1 MSLAMLIIF
10 LALMGLGAPI
20 GVALGLGSIG
30 AILIFDKYP
39 VLVVIH
45 KTAATLDSYVLLAIP
60 FFLLAGQ
67 LMNTGGITTRLLRF
81 ASSLVGHIHGGLGH
95 ANIVANMIM
104 AGMSGSAVADAA
116 GLGKVQI
123 KAMTEEGYSAEFSA
137 AVTAAAATIGPIIPP
152 SIPMVLYGAMAEVSV
167 GALFLGGFVPGVL
180 LGIALMILVYMI
192 SVRRKYPRKSTFD
205 LKEVWASFKG
215 AFLPLLSPAIIIGGI
230 LGGIFTPTEAA
241 VIATVYSFAL
251 GFFVYKELHFEEL
264 IEELRSATVTT
275 ATILLIIGV
284 AGAFSWVLAV
294 EGVPQ
299 GVSNYLL
306 SATKSPV
313 IILVALN
320 VILLIMGMFMESL
333 SILVITVP
341 FITPLVDA
349 YGFNPVHIGVMVVL
363 NLMIGLSTPPVGL
376 SLFVC
381 AKIGNIKLEKLY
393 REIVPFL
400 YPLIIVLFLIA
411 FIPSLVTF
419 LPNLVLKR

>member
-1 MSLAMLIIF
+1 MLIIF

-30 AILIFDKYP
+30 AIMIFGKYP

-45 KTAATLDSYVLLAIP
+45 KTVATLDSYVLLAIP

-95 ANIVANMIM
+95 ANVVANMIM

-180 LGIALMILVYMI
+180 LGVALMILVYMI
-192 SVRRKYPRKSTFD
+192 SVRRGYPRKSTFD
-205 LKEVWASFKG
+205 RKEVWVSFKG

-241 VIATVYSFAL
+241 VVATVYSFTL
-251 GFFVYKELHFEEL
+251 GFFVYKELHFGEL
-264 IEELRSATVTT
+264 IEELRSAAVTT
-275 ATILLIIGV
+275 GTILLIIGV

-294 EGVPQ
+294 EGIPQ

-306 SATKSPV
+306 SMTKSPV
-313 IILVALN
+313 LILVALN
-320 VILLIMGMFMESL
+320 IILLMMGMFMESL

-341 FITPLVDA
+341 FITPLVNA

-381 AKIGNIKLEKLY
+381 AKIGNIKLDKLY

-400 YPLIIVLFLIA
+400 YPLIIVLFVIA